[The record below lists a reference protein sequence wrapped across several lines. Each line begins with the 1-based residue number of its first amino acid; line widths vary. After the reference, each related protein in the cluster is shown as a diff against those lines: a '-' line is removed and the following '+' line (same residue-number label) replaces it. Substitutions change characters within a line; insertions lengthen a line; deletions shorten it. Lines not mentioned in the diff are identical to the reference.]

1 MRKLSSIGLAI
12 VVAVLLV
19 ACSSGDAAKLTGKL
33 WQLTAITEKTPPFQ
47 GVIPADQ
54 QSHHTIVF
62 NTGGTF
68 NATADCNAVSGTYE
82 TKGSQLTITMGPAT
96 LVACPD
102 GSFGDLFAHALAH
115 AASYAIPGDEL
126 TITLKDGGTMSFVVG
141 AAGPSP
147 SAAPASEKPSAS
159 AKATA
164 TPTAKPTA
172 TPTAKPTATATAKPT
187 TGPTTAPTTA
197 PTKAP
202 TPAPPPPATP
212 AHTPPPSP
220 GLTGKA
226 WQLTSI
232 TLRTPNFQGVVP
244 PEQQPNYTIEF
255 KTDGTFA
262 GRADCNQVAG
272 TYTTTSAGGLTI
284 AVGPSTTV
292 ACADGSLGDLY
303 VIGLGNAAGYAI
315 TGGQLTITT
324 EDQGTLVYK

>member
-1 MRKLSSIGLAI
+1 MP
-12 VVAVLLV
+12 
-19 ACSSGDAAKLTGKL
+19 D
-33 WQLTAITEKTPPFQ
+33 TALQ
-47 GVIPADQ
+47 SADQ

-126 TITLKDGGTMSFVVG
+126 TITLKDGGTMTFVVG

-202 TPAPPPPATP
+202 TPAP
-212 AHTPPPSP
+212 TPPPSAAP
-220 GLTGKA
+220 TPPPSSGLTGKA
-226 WQLTSI
+226 WQLTSL
-232 TLRTPNFQGVVP
+232 TLRTPAFQGVVP

-292 ACADGSLGDLY
+292 ACADGSLATSTSL
-303 VIGLGNAAGYAI
+303 VLATPAGYSI
-315 TGGQLTITT
+315 TSGQLTITT